1 LYLLI
6 LLAQENK
13 NIMQF
18 AENINIAKL
27 GLIDHKFRSFL
38 TMLGIIF
45 GTASVIAM
53 VSIGEGAKKQAIAKY
68 QDLGISN
75 IIIRD
80 KDLSDKE
87 LEEVRMKFS
96 QGLSL
101 RDAEVIKEIVPG
113 VTDVAPQ
120 AETKMDAKYADR
132 SSKATVIGIT
142 PSILEILNY
151 RTDQG
156 DFINAD
162 HYNRQ
167 LKVCILGSG
176 IAKELFSYDT
186 PLGKSVKLGDQWFE
200 VVGVM
205 QNKALFTETVGE
217 LAARDLNNDVYIPL
231 STFNKRMPQISRF
244 SSEIKQLTVKLE
256 NSDRLVESASVIRS
270 ILNRHHFNNDDF
282 SIVVPYELLKQE
294 EKERRIYN
302 LLLASIAAISLIVG
316 GIGIMNIMLASVL
329 ERTNEI
335 GIRRAIGGKKS
346 DIMSQFVTEAV
357 VISISGGVIGV
368 IFGISLSL
376 GIGLA
381 TDVQTNLTL
390 YSVLIA
396 FGFSVLVGITFG
408 YLPAKKAADLKPIE
422 SIRHD

>member
-1 LYLLI
+1 
-6 LLAQENK
+6 
-13 NIMQF
+13 MQF

-53 VSIGEGAKKQAIAKY
+53 VSIGEGAKKQAISKY
-68 QDLGISN
+68 QDLGINN

-80 KDLSDKE
+80 KDLTDTE

-96 QGLSL
+96 PGLSL
-101 RDAEVIKEIVPG
+101 KDAEVISKVVPG
-113 VTDVAPQ
+113 VTGVAPQ
-120 AETKMDAKYADR
+120 AESKMDARFSDK
-132 SSKATVIGIT
+132 SSKATVIGVT
-142 PSILEILNY
+142 PSIKNILNFQ
-151 RTDQG
+151 TDKG
-156 DFINAD
+156 EFITED
-162 HYNRQ
+162 HYDRQ
-167 LKVCILGSG
+167 LKVCILGFNL
-176 IAKELFSYDT
+176 ARELYSYDN
-186 PLGKSVKLGDQWFE
+186 PIGQSVKLNDQWFE
-200 VVGVM
+200 IVGVM

-231 STFNKRMPQISRF
+231 STYNKRIPKTNTF
-244 SSEIKQLTVKLE
+244 SSEIKQLTVKLD

-270 ILNRHHFNNDDF
+270 ILNRHHFNNEDY
-282 SIVVPYELLKQE
+282 SIIVPYELLKQE

-335 GIRRAIGGKKS
+335 GIRRALGGKKS

-357 VISISGGVIGV
+357 VLSISGGIIGV
-368 IFGISLSL
+368 ILGVSFSL
-376 GIGLA
+376 GISLA
-381 TDVQTNLTL
+381 TDVTTSITF
-390 YSVLIA
+390 YSIVIA
-396 FGFSVLVGITFG
+396 FGFSVLVGISFG
-408 YLPAKKAADLKPIE
+408 YLPAKNAANLSPIE

>member
-1 LYLLI
+1 
-6 LLAQENK
+6 
-13 NIMQF
+13 MQF
-18 AENINIAKL
+18 AENINIARL

-80 KDLSDKE
+80 KDLSDTE

-101 RDAEVIKEIVPG
+101 KDAEVIREIVPG

-120 AETKMDAKYADR
+120 SEAKMDAKFADK
-132 SSKATVIGIT
+132 SSKSTVVGIT
-142 PSILEILNY
+142 PSILKILNY
-151 RTDQG
+151 QTDKG
-156 DFINAD
+156 GFINED
-162 HYNRQ
+162 HYERQ
-167 LKVCILGSG
+167 LKVCILGSNL
-176 IAKELFSYDT
+176 ARELFSYDN
-186 PLGKSVKLGDQWFE
+186 PLGQSVKLGDQWFE
-200 VVGVM
+200 IVGVM

-231 STFNKRMPQISRF
+231 STFNKRIPKENRF
-244 SSEIKQLTVKLE
+244 SSEIKQLTIKFD
-256 NSDRLVESASVIRS
+256 NSDRLVESAAVIRS
-270 ILNRHHFNNDDF
+270 ILTRHHFNNDDF
-282 SIVVPYELLKQE
+282 SIIVPYELLKQE
-294 EKERRIYN
+294 ERERRIYN

-335 GIRRAIGGKKS
+335 GIRRAIGARKA

-357 VISISGGVIGV
+357 VLSITGGIIGV
-368 IFGISLSL
+368 ILGISFSVGISL
-376 GIGLA
+376 I
-381 TDVQTNLTL
+381 TDVKTSITF
-390 YSVLIA
+390 YSIVIA

-408 YLPAKKAADLKPIE
+408 YLPAKQASNLKPIE
-422 SIRHD
+422 SIRHE

>member
-1 LYLLI
+1 
-6 LLAQENK
+6 
-13 NIMQF
+13 MQF
-18 AENINIAKL
+18 AENINIARL

-53 VSIGEGAKKQAIAKY
+53 VSIGEGAKKQAISKY

-75 IIIRD
+75 IIVRD
-80 KDLSDKE
+80 KDLSDTE

-101 RDAEVIKEIVPG
+101 KDAEVIREIVPG
-113 VTDVAPQ
+113 VIGIAPQ
-120 AETKMDAKYADR
+120 SEAKMDARFADK

-142 PSILEILNY
+142 PSILKILNY
-151 RTDQG
+151 QTDRG
-156 DFINAD
+156 GFINED
-162 HYNRQ
+162 HYVRQ
-167 LKVCILGSG
+167 LKVCILGSS
-176 IAKELFSYDT
+176 ISRELFSYDD
-186 PLGKSVKLGDQWFE
+186 PIGQSVKLGDQWFE
-200 VVGVM
+200 VIGVL

-231 STFNKRMPQISRF
+231 STFNKRIPKENRF
-244 SSEIKQLTVKLE
+244 SSEIKQLTVKLD
-256 NSDRLVESASVIRS
+256 NSERLVASAAVIRS
-270 ILNRHHFNNDDF
+270 ILNRHHFNNNDY
-282 SIVVPYELLKQE
+282 SIIVPYELLKQE

-335 GIRRAIGGKKS
+335 GIRRAIGGRKS

-357 VISISGGVIGV
+357 VLSISGGVIGV
-368 IFGISLSL
+368 ILGISLSL
-376 GIGLA
+376 GISLA
-381 TDVQTNLTL
+381 TDIITSITL
-390 YSVLIA
+390 YSIIIA

-408 YLPAKKAADLKPIE
+408 YLPAKKAANLKPIE
-422 SIRHD
+422 SIRHE

>member
-1 LYLLI
+1 
-6 LLAQENK
+6 
-13 NIMQF
+13 MHF
-18 AENINIAKL
+18 SENINIAKL

-80 KDLSDKE
+80 KDLTDTE

-96 QGLSL
+96 PGLSL
-101 RDAEVIKEIVPG
+101 KDAEIIREIVPG
-113 VTDVAPQ
+113 VLGVAPQ
-120 AETKMDAKYADR
+120 SETKMDARFADK
-132 SSKATVIGIT
+132 SSKATLIGVT
-142 PSILEILNY
+142 PSIKDILNFQTEKGGFI
-151 RTDQG
+151 TD
-156 DFINAD
+156 D
-162 HYNRQ
+162 HYDRQ
-167 LKVCILGSG
+167 LKVCVLGSNL
-176 IAKELFSYDT
+176 ARELFSYDD
-186 PLGKSVKLGDQWFE
+186 PLGQSVKLSDQWFE
-200 VVGVM
+200 IVGVM

-231 STFNKRMPQISRF
+231 STFNKRIPKENSF
-244 SSEIKQLTVKLE
+244 SSEIKQLTIKLN
-256 NSDRLVESASVIRS
+256 NSDKLVESAAVIRS
-270 ILNRHHFNNDDF
+270 ILNRHHFNNSDY
-282 SIVVPYELLKQE
+282 SIIVPYELLKQE

-335 GIRRAIGGKKS
+335 GIRRALGGKRS

-357 VISISGGVIGV
+357 VLSISGGIIGV
-368 IFGISLSL
+368 ILGVSFSL
-376 GIGLA
+376 GISLA
-381 TDVQTNLTL
+381 TDVTTSITL
-390 YSVLIA
+390 YSIVIA
-396 FGFSVLVGITFG
+396 FGFSVLVGVGFG
-408 YLPAKKAADLKPIE
+408 YLPAKNAANLSPIE